1 MASVPKK
8 KGEDLRQFILENV
21 SAHPRD
27 IGPYV
32 CNETGLSRNAVNYH
46 LKYLVEQGKLKA
58 AGKTRKKT
66 YELIPLRTYVY
77 REKSSN
83 INEHEAYNKEFAAYF
98 EGLSESVE
106 YAWNHAIT
114 EMMNN
119 VHDHSEGNEIEVELI
134 QYYTHNFVRVSD
146 DGVGIFNK
154 IKRDQR
160 LSSHEDVVLEL
171 SKGGVTSDPEN
182 HAGEGIFFT
191 SKLIDMFCIYSDGE
205 VYAPS
210 KDKFPEDIL
219 DSLKNKGTHV
229 LMQHWNNSEKSYKDI
244 FPTHTEE
251 VEGIP
256 KFLQTRIA
264 VSNARLGG
272 KQLVSRSQAK
282 RLTAGLEKFN
292 KVILDFEGVEI
303 IGQGFADQVFR
314 VFVSTQADVEIVCEN
329 TSNEIDAMIAHV
341 STNK

>member
-21 SAHPRD
+21 SAHARD
-27 IGPYV
+27 IGPFV

-46 LKYLVEQGKLKA
+46 LKHLVEKGKLKA
-58 AGKTRKKT
+58 TGKTRNKT
-66 YELIPLRTYVY
+66 YKLVPLRTHVY
-77 REKSSN
+77 QEKCSS
-83 INEHEAYNKEFAAYF
+83 INEHEAYNKEFADYF

-119 VHDHSEGNEIEVELI
+119 VRDHSEGDEIEVELI
-134 QYYTHNFVRVSD
+134 QYQTHNFVRVSD

-154 IKRDQR
+154 IKQDQK
-160 LSSHEDVVLEL
+160 LNSHEDVVLEL

-191 SKLIDMFCIYSDGE
+191 SKLIDIFCIYSEGE
-205 VYAPS
+205 VYAPT
-210 KDKFPEDIL
+210 KEKIPEENAGG
-219 DSLKNKGTHV
+219 LKNKGTHV
-229 LMQHWNNSEKSYKDI
+229 LMQHWNNSKKSYKDI
-244 FPTHTEE
+244 FPAHTEE

-256 KFLQTRIA
+256 KFLQTRIMI
-264 VSNARLGG
+264 SNAMLGG

-282 RLTAGLEKFN
+282 RLTAGLEKFK
-292 KVILDFEGVEI
+292 KVILDFDGVEML
-303 IGQGFADQVFR
+303 GQGFADQVFR
-314 VFVSTQADVEIVCEN
+314 VFATAHSEVEIECEN
-329 TSNEIDAMIAHV
+329 TSKAVEAMIEHV
-341 STNK
+341 TSN